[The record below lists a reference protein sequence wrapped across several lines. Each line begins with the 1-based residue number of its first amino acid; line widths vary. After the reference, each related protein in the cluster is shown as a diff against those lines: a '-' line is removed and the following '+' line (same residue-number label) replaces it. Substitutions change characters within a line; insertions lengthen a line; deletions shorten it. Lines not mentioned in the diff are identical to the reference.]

1 MSTNRLSQ
9 EVSSL
14 QNLSKVLLN
23 PLHKDFPIYLNLVGV
38 RNSEIEKQAKQTAID
53 HWRRELK
60 VNSPIIYGVLNGGSG
75 LWNGLVDS
83 TVGV

>member
-1 MSTNRLSQ
+1 M
-9 EVSSL
+9 ESL

-23 PLHKDFPIYLNLVGV
+23 PLHKDFPIYLNLAGV
-38 RNSEIEKQAKQTAID
+38 RNSEIERQARQTATD
-53 HWRRELK
+53 RWRTDLK
-60 VNSPIIYGVLNGGSG
+60 KSSPILYSVLNGGAG